1 MTAVWRFARLA
12 APLSI
17 LARRR
22 RSCPKVKPL
31 NDRRGQLTRPRPA
44 RCPALPRPGRI
55 RPAPAAPRQRFDSV
69 TPSGVVRVL
78 YLADRIGAGKVKPG
92 KLPALTRD
100 QAAMLLLSLRY
111 AGTLGQVD
119 PDLVD
124 EIVERVTW

>member
-1 MTAVWRFARLA
+1 LH
-12 APLSI
+12 
-17 LARRR
+17 
-22 RSCPKVKPL
+22 
-31 NDRRGQLTRPRPA
+31 
-44 RCPALPRPGRI
+44 
-55 RPAPAAPRQRFDSV
+55 
-69 TPSGVVRVL
+69 
-78 YLADRIGAGKVKPG
+78 LADRIGAGKVKPG